1 MKNQNNSA
9 KKTKYRTIEVV
20 IFPGVMGMSE
30 KETRKHIIKVISKH
44 QKHIREYCYI
54 LHDKDVYT
62 EDDVQ
67 LLKEKAD
74 RQKSNINIVV
84 GQVKPEHFHILIA
97 LKSPAYLSQI
107 ANWFGVGENMVD
119 IVGGKDGYIQFAE
132 YMVHENPTSIE
143 AGKHQYERDEVV
155 TNNINIWE
163 EIDRRKDNLEKY
175 NRELNI
181 NEQIILE
188 VRRDGLTIEQAEEK
202 YPLQFAQL
210 EDKIRKARTWFL
222 KHNAEMPKERRNIY
236 IMGEARCGK
245 TTLAKAIAR
254 TLIDPDNN
262 LTDDEVFHVVGANK
276 VPFDNYDGQPVI
288 IWDEWNASKFKK
300 EFNRDNLKIFDPH
313 PNKASYNIKYGS
325 INLINKYN
333 IVSCIQ
339 PFDEFADDLMSSYEV
354 EGMHFDAE
362 DKKQVYGRFPVYLK
376 VERDRIELHSNG
388 GDRVG
393 QYEAYELELRVDAN
407 IRDLILKTQDNLVL
421 QDQIMDKIA
430 NNLIG
435 RIEDIL
441 SYDVTVTEE
450 ELLKIMSYGEIVFD
464 KKKNNETLL
473 DEELPFE

>member
-20 IFPGVMGMSE
+20 IFPRVMGMSE

-210 EDKIRKARTWFL
+210 EDKIRKARAWFL

-262 LTDDEVFHVVGANK
+262 LTDDEVFHIVGDNK

-288 IWDEWNASKFKK
+288 IWDEWTATKFRKS
-300 EFNRDNLKIFDPH
+300 FNRDTLKIFDPH
-313 PNKASYNIKYGS
+313 PNKSVFNIKYGS
-325 INLINKYN
+325 VNLVNSINI
-333 IVSCIQ
+333 ISCIQ
-339 PFDEFADDLMSSYEV
+339 PFEEFVNELMASYDI
-354 EGMHFDAE
+354 EGMHFDSE
-362 DKKQVYGRFPVYLK
+362 EKNQVYGRFPVYID
-376 VERDRIELHSNG
+376 VEAALIELYTNG
-388 GDRVG
+388 GDAVG
-393 QYEAYELELRVDAN
+393 VFDRYHLEMRLDAN
-407 IRDLILKTQDNLVL
+407 IREIVTKTENNLSIRRIIL
-421 QDQIMDKIA
+421 DKISRSI
-430 NNLIG
+430 LD
-435 RIEDIL
+435 RIEEIVACNEI
-441 SYDVTVTEE
+441 VTDDD
-450 ELLKIMSYGEIVFD
+450 LKSLMSYGEIIFD
-464 KKKNNETLL
+464 KKLNDEPLL